1 MDVGKLKP
9 REGADFLKVTQL
21 VGFRADARSQVLL
34 LNTHFVTFAEAWWV
48 PGHHQ
53 GFLGAPICT

>member
-21 VGFRADARSQVLL
+21 VGFRADARSQALL
-34 LNTHFVTFAEAWWV
+34 LNTHFVTFAEA
-48 PGHHQ
+48 
-53 GFLGAPICT
+53 